1 MCSCKPLSTEELLPA
16 VNQDVKDDTIK
27 PVEDIDEELVLELC
41 QNLLVIDPNRQ
52 VWIPSHLSVIEYF
65 EGHHWSQKQA
75 NCLVASV
82 CLLLLND
89 ANQYNRENDSLGDS
103 VNYRL
108 GFYARHH
115 WVTHVQKYG
124 EEDINDRLSALL
136 NRFLGSTMDSS
147 PAYRSWHRMITKDV
161 HNRPSSSFFAD
172 YSFNLDILE
181 PASSASFAICAFGF
195 YTILSGWW
203 DNPWTERIHK
213 NKRGNSLL
221 QLAAIAGSVSI
232 CGHLIDWGAEVNEQ
246 LKIGDHGSALAAA
259 AYGGDKEVVR
269 LLIESGADVNA
280 QLQVG
285 DYGTALAAAAYRGKK
300 EVVRLLI
307 ESGADVNAQLQVG
320 DYGSALA
327 AAAAVSWGDNGAV
340 QLLIESGADVNAQL
354 QAGNYGS
361 ALAAA
366 AAASF
371 GGDKAIVKLLIE
383 SGADVNA
390 QLQAG
395 NYGSALAAAAAAYE
409 GDKEILKLLIE
420 SGADVNAQLQVGK
433 YGSALAAATAVFGGD
448 EEILRLLI
456 ESGAN

>member
-285 DYGTALAAAAYRGKK
+285 DYGTALAAAA
-300 EVVRLLI
+300 
-307 ESGADVNAQLQVG
+307 
-320 DYGSALA
+320 
-327 AAAAVSWGDNGAV
+327 
-340 QLLIESGADVNAQL
+340 
-354 QAGNYGS
+354 
-361 ALAAA
+361 
-366 AAASF
+366 AASF

-395 NYGSALAAAAAAYE
+395 NYGSALAAAAAAAYE